1 MHWTEKLF
9 VEDSELFRAAIEA
22 RFEKT
27 PEEIDGLVGL
37 FNEHDVPGEG
47 LVLDLACGIGRISVP
62 LAKLGYQV
70 VGVDLSPSYIGFARD
85 YAEREGVS
93 DKTRFIVGD
102 MREVET
108 VLSEYPECFEIVIN
122 MWTSMGYWDEETDL
136 SILRQCRS
144 LTKPSG
150 FFLMHTVNRD
160 SLVRRFQARDFSI
173 DEEGLVVLMDR
184 TLDLETSRMVNYW
197 SYYRKEGED
206 LRFLNRMEI
215 NHRVYSLHE
224 LREQFSEAGWSVV
237 EAYGGLDQRVL
248 TTDTFSMVLVAQK
261 Q

>member
-1 MHWTEKLF
+1 MHWTERLF

-27 PEEIDGLVGL
+27 PEEIDGLVDI
-37 FNEHDVPGEG
+37 FNAYDIPGEG

-70 VGVDLSPSYIGFARD
+70 VGFDLSPSYIGFARD

-93 DKTRFIVGD
+93 DRTRFIVGD
-102 MREVET
+102 MREVEK
-108 VLSEYPECFEIVIN
+108 VLSEYHEGFDAVIN

-136 SILRQCRS
+136 SILRQCLG
-144 LTKPSG
+144 LTKSSG
-150 FFLMHTVNRD
+150 FFFMHTVNRD
-160 SLVRRFQARDFSI
+160 SLVRRFQARDFDI
-173 DEEGLVVLMDR
+173 DEDGLVVLMER
-184 TLDLETSRMVNYW
+184 TLDLETSRMVNFW

-224 LREQFSEAGWSVV
+224 LMTQFSDAGWMVV
-237 EAYGGLDQRVL
+237 EAYGGFDQRKL

-261 Q
+261 